1 MRKLI
6 LILMAVMAISWGV
19 SAEAL
24 IEGREYAFNTDG
36 AYSLTSVGPG
46 TPGVVPGGFAQIT
59 LSTPGLHYAGF
70 YSDWDIDSEL
80 NTYFNEYGAANGA
93 PAAGL
98 SWEIDE
104 PEYLFGDI
112 KTNLKNGALD
122 NANGVPASAPDDV
135 SMALA
140 WNFSLNAGET
150 GIARFFLGAAAPTSG
165 FFLSHTDPNSAETYY
180 FWSTLEISGGGEVP
194 VPEPSTLLVVG
205 SAFGWFALLRKR
217 MKR

>member
-1 MRKLI
+1 MRKL
-6 LILMAVMAISWGV
+6 LLMLMAVMAISWGV

-140 WNFSLNAGET
+140 WSFSLAAGET
-150 GIARFFLGAAAPTSG
+150 ANVIFHLSTVAPASG
-165 FFLSHTDPNSAETYY
+165 FYLSQTDPDSAATFY
-180 FWSTLEISGGGEVP
+180 FWSDLVIGGGPVP
-194 VPEPSTLLVVG
+194 VPEPATLLLMG
-205 SAFGWFALLRKR
+205 SGLGGLALLRKWR
-217 MKR
+217 KG

>member
-6 LILMAVMAISWGV
+6 LILMAVMAVSWGV
-19 SAEAL
+19 SAEAEIVGL
-24 IEGREYAFNTDG
+24 EYAFNVDG
-36 AYSLTSVGPG
+36 AYSLTSVDPAH
-46 TPGVVPGGFAQIT
+46 PGVVPGGFAQIT
-59 LSTPGLHYAGF
+59 LSSPGLHYAGF

-104 PEYLFGDI
+104 PEYLFGNI

-140 WNFSLNAGET
+140 WSFSLAAGET
-150 GIARFFLGAAAPTSG
+150 ANVIFHLSTVAPASG
-165 FFLSHTDPNSAETYY
+165 FYLSQTDPDSAATFY
-180 FWSTLEISGGGEVP
+180 FWSDLVIGGGQVP

-217 MKR
+217 MKP

>member
-1 MRKLI
+1 MRKL
-6 LILMAVMAISWGV
+6 LLMLMAVMAISWGV

-24 IEGREYAFNTDG
+24 VIEGREWAVNIDG
-36 AYSLTSVGPG
+36 SYTLTSGQLLALPG
-46 TPGVVPGGFAQIT
+46 DAVAPILTPGAHYV
-59 LSTPGLHYAGF
+59 GLFIDY
-70 YSDWDIDSEL
+70 DIDIL
-80 NTYFNEYGAANGA
+80 DNTYFNEFGAANGA